1 VVSLKKTY
9 YIFIFLL
16 IVQTVF
22 SQSTD
27 SLSFGN
33 KKIPSLV
40 SSLFDKRLNTYSLN
54 SRLNYSNSINKYSF
68 SILENF
74 RSTVTK
80 ATPNSIKDENYLTLS
95 NDYSFNK
102 FFALGVLLNSNTFS
116 DDRRL
121 NINKTSVFHGQVFA
135 NIKPIDELDII
146 PFGGISQNQQVSVID
161 KGTIYGAEATLSQ
174 AKFEDFIIKGNA
186 KFQNEDI
193 SPRKNT
199 FRLVSLD
206 LLTDIENNISNNFSV
221 RFTEQ
226 RRDFYFESDSLTS
239 RTFNITNNI
248 QSRTEDQYQ
257 LQNRLFYYSPLSN
270 FSLNM
275 NGRIFWRTIDRA
287 TRYILID
294 NVTQSSFDTKIKE
307 FKIDLTAAASYRTS
321 TFTGTFRIN
330 YSEKDEK
337 HFPKQIEG
345 ANPIFFKERE
355 NIEEQKN
362 NSAKLITLS
371 AESLYNLTSEDH
383 IFLSFFH
390 RKLVYDTPSDLNY
403 DDRDELLTSARL
415 RYLRNVNYFFDFFIN
430 LEGSL
435 NKIVYIFAQRSSNNN
450 IKRFIK
456 LSSGGIYKNSNIVSS
471 NSAEVSANYTVYDY
485 EDLNPNFKSFSFRQ
499 LAFRDSTII
508 EFSKKLKSEI
518 QGYLKISEQG
528 DFKWN
533 SFSNQPVRFL
543 QEIYAEPKFFYTI
556 GEIELGIGLRFFE
569 LSTYNYN
576 DNNEKVLSSRYS
588 SLGPLTDIR
597 VLMNSSL
604 RLKIYGYYEFIS
616 SESSYN
622 NEQANL
628 NIQID
633 WLL

>member
-1 VVSLKKTY
+1 MVKLNRIY
-9 YIFIFLL
+9 QIIIFVLL
-16 IVQTVF
+16 LQSVF
-22 SQSTD
+22 AQSND
-27 SLSFGN
+27 SLTFVET
-33 KKIPSLV
+33 KTPSLL

-54 SRLNYSNSINKYSF
+54 SRLNYSNSFDNYSF
-68 SILENF
+68 SLLENF

-80 ATPNSIKDENYLTLS
+80 ATPNSIKDENYLTFS
-95 NDYSFNK
+95 NDYSLNK
-102 FFALGVLLNSNTFS
+102 TISLGILLDNNTFS

-121 NINKTSVFHGQVFA
+121 SINKTSVFHGQFFA
-135 NIKPIDELDII
+135 NIKPIPELKIV
-146 PFGGISQNQQVSVID
+146 PFGGISQNQQVAVTD
-161 KGTIYGAEATLSQ
+161 KGSIYGAEADLEELRL
-174 AKFEDFIIKGNA
+174 EDFIIKGNV

-199 FRLVSLD
+199 IRLINFN
-206 LLTDIENNISNNFSV
+206 LLTDIENDISNNFSAK
-221 RFTEQ
+221 FTEQ

-239 RTFNITNNI
+239 SAFNITNNI
-248 QSRTEDQYQ
+248 QSRTEDQYL

-270 FSLNM
+270 FSLDF
-275 NGRIFWRTIDRA
+275 NGRIYWRSIDRS
-287 TRYILID
+287 TRYILVD
-294 NVTQSSFDTKIKE
+294 NVTQSSFDTKIEE
-307 FKIDLTAAASYRTS
+307 FKIDLTTSASYRTNI
-321 TFTGTFRIN
+321 FRGTIRLN

-337 HFPKQIEG
+337 HSPKQIEG
-345 ANPIFFKERE
+345 TNPIFFKERE

-362 NSAKLITLS
+362 NSAKLITLA
-371 AESLYNLTSEDH
+371 AESAYDLSNDDHLTFS
-383 IFLSFFH
+383 LFH

-415 RYLRNVNYFFDFFIN
+415 RYLRNVNYFFDLFVNF
-430 LEGSL
+430 EGSL
-435 NKIVYIFAQRSSNNN
+435 NKIVYIFAERSSNNN

-456 LSSGGIYKNSNIVSS
+456 LSSGGIFKNNFIISS

-508 EFSKKLKSEI
+508 KFSNKLRSEI

-533 SFSNQPVRFL
+533 DFSNQPVRFL

-556 GEIELGIGLRFFE
+556 GQLDLGLGLRFFE
-569 LSTYNYN
+569 LATYNYKN
-576 DNNEKVLSSRYS
+576 SEKILSSQYTS
-588 SLGPLTDIR
+588 IGPLTDIR
-597 VLMNSSL
+597 FLMSDSL

-616 SESSYN
+616 TKSSN
-622 NEQANL
+622 KSEQANL
-628 NIQID
+628 NIQVD